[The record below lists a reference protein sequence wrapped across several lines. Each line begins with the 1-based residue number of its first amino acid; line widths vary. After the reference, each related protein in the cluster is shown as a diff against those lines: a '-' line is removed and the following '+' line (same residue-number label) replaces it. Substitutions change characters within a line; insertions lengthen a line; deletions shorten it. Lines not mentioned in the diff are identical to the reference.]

1 MVKGTAEI
9 GVRASAGGSFIAKSA
24 IVDLNKRAHIS
35 APQRRGMFI
44 GRVVLM
50 HAAGKLNRRQSY
62 WRQGEHVAPSPSR
75 ILVLGAGLEPACL
88 SAYAPQ
94 TYVSAIPPPEPVKS
108 AGER

>member
-35 APQRRGMFI
+35 APQRTGIFI

-50 HAAGKLNRRQSY
+50 HAAGKLNRVNLI
-62 WRQGEHVAPSPSR
+62 GGKANTSR
-75 ILVLGAGLEPACL
+75 PAR
-88 SAYAPQ
+88 AAF
-94 TYVSAIPPPEPVKS
+94 
-108 AGER
+108 